1 MRFII
6 EERTAPE
13 EKKYLWVK
21 IYDETSPALV
31 HTWLR
36 SLNVVDHVND
46 HVDNDGKAYFIV
58 YPAKCFDLQE
68 VIATIES
75 TLDKLDE

>member
-1 MRFII
+1 MRFVI

-21 IYDETSPALV
+21 IYDETDPALV

-36 SLNVVDHVND
+36 SLNVVARVNANE
-46 HVDNDGKAYFIV
+46 DNNGKPYFIV

-68 VIATIES
+68 VIATIEA
-75 TLDKLDE
+75 TLNRL